1 MKFPNVLRF
10 SVAGAALLA
19 GLYIAAPAGAAEP
32 IRVGAVLST
41 SGPAT
46 FLGDPEE
53 KTLKLYVD
61 RINAEGGVLGR
72 KLELFAYDDGSDPGK
87 ANSFT
92 KRLILQDKVDFI
104 VGGSTTGSTMAMIPL
119 VEANK
124 VPFMS
129 MGAANVIV
137 QPIRPYVFKLPHSDT
152 MAAEKIL
159 GDMKAR
165 GLTKFAM
172 LSDTGG
178 FGKSSRSE
186 TLKVAKKLGM
196 TVVSD
201 QSYGEKDT
209 DMTPQLQKIKSTD
222 AQAVLIS
229 GTGQAPA
236 IATKNYRQLGLKLPL
251 YMTHGQATV
260 VYIKLAGPASEG
272 VRLPTPA
279 LLVADQLADNDPQKK
294 IGMDYKRTFE
304 DAYKIDVSTFGGYAY
319 DGLMMTLAA
328 IKKAG
333 STDKQKVRDVLE
345 HLKNFDGVN
354 GVYNMIPTDHMG
366 LNESAFHMAVI
377 KDGKFVKLD

>member
-1 MKFPNVLRF
+1 MKFSNVLRISSI
-10 SVAGAALLA
+10 SVVLLA
-19 GLYIAAPAGAAEP
+19 GIYAVKPALAAEP
-32 IRVGAVLST
+32 IRVGAVLSVT
-41 SGPAT
+41 GPAT

-72 KLELFAYDDGSDPGK
+72 KLELFVYDDGSDPAK

-92 KRLILQDKVDFI
+92 KRLILQDKVNFI
-104 VGGSTTGSTMAMIPL
+104 VGGSTTGSTMAMVPL

-137 QPIRPYVFKLPHSDT
+137 HPVHPYTFKMPHSDT

-159 GDMKAR
+159 GDMKSR
-165 GLTKFAM
+165 GITKFAL

-178 FGKSSRSE
+178 FGKSSRHE
-186 TLKVAKKLGM
+186 TLKVAKKMDM

-222 AQAVLIS
+222 AQAVLVS

-236 IATKNYRQLGLKLPL
+236 IATKNYRQLGLTLPL

-294 IGMDYKRTFE
+294 VGLDYKHAFE
-304 DAYKIDVSTFGGYAY
+304 SAYKIEVSTFGGYAY

-328 IKKAG
+328 VKKAG
-333 STDKQKVRDVLE
+333 TTDGTKVRDAIE

-354 GVYNMIPTDHMG
+354 GVYNMTPTDHMG
-366 LNESAFHMAVI
+366 LDLSAFHMAVI
-377 KDGKFVKLD
+377 KDGKFVKLN